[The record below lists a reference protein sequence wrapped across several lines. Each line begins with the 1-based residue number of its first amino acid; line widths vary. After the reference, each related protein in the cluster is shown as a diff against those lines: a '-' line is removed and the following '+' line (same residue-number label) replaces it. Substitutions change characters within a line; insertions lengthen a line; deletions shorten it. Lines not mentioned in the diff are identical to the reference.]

1 MFTQMAS
8 MPMHSPRSPIPCG
21 GTGVSILSAGGDI
34 LIMVGIG
41 DGTAG
46 MTHGIGVE
54 AGHGTIRL
62 IGIIRGIRL
71 LVGLTTIR
79 IGGAT
84 PIPPAGRITCAA
96 EHRVVD
102 GGLPS
107 STEAVRDARLLS
119 AGLLLP
125 GLTDVSLEPALLLH
139 GEVRQ
144 LPAREYPRLHAEQR
158 LTHDPV
164 IHPLSIGEQQA

>member
-8 MPMHSPRSPIPCG
+8 MLMHSPRSPIPCG

-46 MTHGIGVE
+46 MPHGIGVE

-71 LVGLTTIR
+71 LVGLITIR

-84 PIPPAGRITCAA
+84 PIPPAGRITCVA

-125 GLTDVSLEPALLLH
+125 GLTDVSLERALLLH
-139 GEVRQ
+139 GEMRQ
-144 LPAREYPRLHAEQR
+144 PPVREYPRLHAEQR

-164 IHPLSIGEQQA
+164 THPLSIGEQQA

>member
-1 MFTQMAS
+1 MAS
-8 MPMHSPRSPIPCG
+8 MLMHSPRSPIPCG

-41 DGTAG
+41 DGAVG

-71 LVGLTTIR
+71 LVGLTIIR

-102 GGLPS
+102 GGLPLS
-107 STEAVRDARLLS
+107 MEGAHGAHHLS
-119 AGLLLP
+119 AGLQLP
-125 GLTDVSLEPALLLH
+125 AVTGVSLEPALLLH

-144 LPAREYPRLHAEQR
+144 PHVQEYPRLRAEPR
-158 LTHDPV
+158 LTHVPV
-164 IHPLSIGEQQA
+164 THPLSIGEQQA